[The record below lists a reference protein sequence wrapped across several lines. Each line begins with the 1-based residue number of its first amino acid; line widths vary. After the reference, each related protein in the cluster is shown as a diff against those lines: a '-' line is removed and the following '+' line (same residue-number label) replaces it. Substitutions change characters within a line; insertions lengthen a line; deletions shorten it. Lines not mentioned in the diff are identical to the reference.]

1 MSVLFQTDQRHF
13 VNLNILGFLL
23 GSVPYGN
30 LLFSKE
36 ARNNWETEMSNIIAP
51 HLKVNFI
58 IY

>member
-13 VNLNILGFLL
+13 VNLNILCFLL
-23 GSVPYGN
+23 GPVPYDN
-30 LLFSKE
+30 LLSRKE

-51 HLKVNFI
+51 HLKVIFI